1 MPHTRF
7 VQGIFHR
14 DVVEF
19 IVVVV
24 TFAVFFLTHTVVAFL
39 LVRDPEISRTMRL
52 LGAIPPFTPFV
63 AWRLNRRAAATVW
76 FGVLAAYVAARIVAR

>member
-1 MPHTRF
+1 M
-7 VQGIFHR
+7 QGIFHR

-24 TFAVFFLTHTVVAFL
+24 TFAVFALTHAVVAYL
-39 LVRDPEISRTMRL
+39 LVRDPEISRLTRL
-52 LGAIPPFTPFV
+52 LGVIPPFTPFV

-76 FGVLAAYVAARIVAR
+76 LGVLAAYVTARIVVR

>member
-1 MPHTRF
+1 MLR
-7 VQGIFHR
+7 
-14 DVVEF
+14 F

-24 TFAVFFLTHTVVAFL
+24 TFAVFFLTHLVVAFL
-39 LVRDPEISRTMRL
+39 LVRDREISRTARL

-76 FGVLAAYVAARIVAR
+76 LGVLAAYVTARIVAR